1 MTSEGITEFGRPW
14 LHSFLRDAS
23 TKVKSN
29 CVLAPS
35 EGVGNFCDLILRHNS
50 PSIMRV
56 CARYILMPNPRN
68 EAFSMAGLLGEL
80 DYHRLIRLDPQ
91 LCLRQSAQTRRR
103 GTEGRKFKQGRQCR
117 SVNRLCKPTL
127 AIPESFGRA
136 AGLHPFPVKKP
147 TSSATAKSVR
157 KTLHLKSPPCH
168 FPSIPEAY

>member
-56 CARYILMPNPRN
+56 CVRLHTYAQSAQRRIFN
-68 EAFSMAGLLGEL
+68 GLLGEL

-91 LCLRQSAQTRRR
+91 LCLRQPAQTRRR
-103 GTEGRKFKQGRQCR
+103 GTEGRKFKQGAAMSQCD
-117 SVNRLCKPTL
+117 RLCKPTL
-127 AIPESFGRA
+127 AIQESFGRGF
-136 AGLHPFPVKKP
+136 AG
-147 TSSATAKSVR
+147 T
-157 KTLHLKSPPCH
+157 
-168 FPSIPEAY
+168 